1 MTPLHLGPLHTVE
14 WVMFL
19 ALLLGPVLAL
29 GATIL
34 VVRRRDEREA
44 ALEADGDPSSTG
56 APPADAS
63 PYLPVPRT
71 PTHRSRPC

>member
-1 MTPLHLGPLHTVE
+1 MTPLHLGPLHAVE

-29 GATIL
+29 VATIV

-44 ALEADGDPSSTG
+44 ALEETRTTDR
-56 APPADAS
+56 S
-63 PYLPVPRT
+63 PT
-71 PTHRSRPC
+71 PTTPRS